1 MYKKGRLLR
10 NTPRGKLAA
19 EDAEISKGAGLVKSF
34 SEVFGSPITKEDA
47 PELYKLLTRMS
58 DDAGD
63 KATRTAKNY
72 YMRKRTFAFYGT
84 DTCNT
89 KEQAK
94 LSKNGSYPSGHTAR
108 GWATALILSE
118 INPARQDI
126 ILKRGFEMGQSRVIC
141 GYHWQSDVDA
151 GRLVA
156 SAIVAAWHAN
166 LEFQAQLQKAKDEF
180 AKKQK

>member
-63 KATRTAKNY
+63 NATRTAK
-72 YMRKRTFAFYGT
+72 TTICASVLL
-84 DTCNT
+84 
-89 KEQAK
+89 
-94 LSKNGSYPSGHTAR
+94 LSMAPILATPKSKQNCQKMAHTH
-108 GWATALILSE
+108 
-118 INPARQDI
+118 QDI
-126 ILKRGFEMGQSRVIC
+126 LQEVGQ
-141 GYHWQSDVDA
+141 
-151 GRLVA
+151 
-156 SAIVAAWHAN
+156 
-166 LEFQAQLQKAKDEF
+166 QL
-180 AKKQK
+180 